1 MPSGFV
7 RAFPISAT
15 FPKICVACLDW
26 SHHGQDEQHADELP
40 HLKSLRTV
48 GLPKAA
54 IYNKAAGSA
63 IRFAAAIMSAASA
76 GEFAQ
81 RRTTTVMRMR
91 G

>member
-1 MPSGFV
+1 MGGVLEYGPLRIAGH
-7 RAFPISAT
+7 SA
-15 FPKICVACLDW
+15 PDW
-26 SHHGQDEQHADELP
+26 SHHGQDEQRADELP